1 MSHASAIPPGG
12 SLGTTRRGW
21 TAPVNRVSDSEH
33 PRAGEPLHI
42 DLDQEND
49 PYADDPKWPA
59 WKVTLAVV
67 FFCAAFWSGISYLA
81 TRIFG

>member
-1 MSHASAIPPGG
+1 M
-12 SLGTTRRGW
+12 GTTRRGW
-21 TAPVNRVSDSEH
+21 NSPVHRVSDSEH
-33 PRAGEPLHI
+33 PRAGEPVNI
-42 DLDQEND
+42 DLEQEND